1 MRQSE
6 IDVLEGYERESLE
19 MKQSERIKRRG
30 PQGRLELLG
39 CQRAAIWGPTENSH
53 FSTAEFDWRCGGERN
68 LEKLAESQQNARKAG
83 KSKSSSVSAGI
94 DTLAAAYFG
103 TCKRKEEQ
111 QVQHTQPQPPKK
123 PRLVFTDIQRRTLQA
138 IFRETKR
145 PSREMQLTISQQLG
159 LDPTTVANFFM
170 NARRRGHDQ
179 KADDDMSTISGGSN
193 HCFDEQ

>member
-1 MRQSE
+1 M
-6 IDVLEGYERESLE
+6 
-19 MKQSERIKRRG
+19 
-30 PQGRLELLG
+30 
-39 CQRAAIWGPTENSH
+39 
-53 FSTAEFDWRCGGERN
+53 
-68 LEKLAESQQNARKAG
+68 
-83 KSKSSSVSAGI
+83 SSSLISPALLQ
-94 DTLAAAYFG
+94 LANE
-103 TCKRKEEQ
+103 KRSSRCST
-111 QVQHTQPQPPKK
+111 VQPQPPKK

-193 HCFDEQ
+193 HCFDEQVLSPLPPTPVFEQL

>member
-1 MRQSE
+1 MAKWLQE
-6 IDVLEGYERESLE
+6 PEF
-19 MKQSERIKRRG
+19 KRMSDLRM
-30 PQGRLELLG
+30 
-39 CQRAAIWGPTENSH
+39 AA
-53 FSTAEFDWRCGGERN
+53 
-68 LEKLAESQQNARKAG
+68 
-83 KSKSSSVSAGI
+83 
-94 DTLAAAYFG
+94 
-103 TCKRKEEQ
+103 CKRKEEQ

-123 PRLVFTDIQRRTLQA
+123 PRLA

>member
-1 MRQSE
+1 MT
-6 IDVLEGYERESLE
+6 
-19 MKQSERIKRRG
+19 
-30 PQGRLELLG
+30 GRK
-39 CQRAAIWGPTENSH
+39 ENIGWPCEYAFNH
-53 FSTAEFDWRCGGERN
+53 IVPA
-68 LEKLAESQQNARKAG
+68 
-83 KSKSSSVSAGI
+83 
-94 DTLAAAYFG
+94 
-103 TCKRKEEQ
+103 CKRKEEQ
-111 QVQHTQPQPPKK
+111 QVQHNQPQPPKK

-193 HCFDEQ
+193 HCFDEQVVNDFLRGISYLIGFLDSRDLQVLSPLPPTPVFEQL